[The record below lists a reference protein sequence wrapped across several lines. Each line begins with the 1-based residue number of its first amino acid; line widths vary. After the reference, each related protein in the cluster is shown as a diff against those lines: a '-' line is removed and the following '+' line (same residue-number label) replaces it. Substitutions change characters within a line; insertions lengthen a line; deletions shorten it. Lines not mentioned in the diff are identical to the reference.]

1 MYLVVGCPKC
11 GAVRVAAKGIRTSS
25 CPTCGKRF
33 SLESAKVHF
42 ETDSM
47 ERARS
52 AAALARAGD
61 GAPVSELAQRPAKP
75 VKASSGMAL
84 SLAIAKWL
92 SKDDIGFSEEA
103 FLETAEEH
111 GLQGAGAFF
120 RKLKDSAEIY
130 EASGDRWLA
139 VRKKA

>member
-1 MYLVVGCPKC
+1 MYIVVGCPKC
-11 GAVRVAAKGIRTSS
+11 GAVRVAPKGNKTTS

-33 SLESAKVHF
+33 KLGSAKVHF
-42 ETDSM
+42 ETDSQ

-61 GAPVSELAQRPAKP
+61 ADAVPALAQRPAKP
-75 VKASSGMAL
+75 VKSGSGMAMAM
-84 SLAIAKWL
+84 AIAKWL

-103 FLETAEEH
+103 FLETAGEQ
-111 GLQGAGAFF
+111 GLGGAEGLFG
-120 RKLKDSAEIY
+120 RLGENAEIY
-130 EASGDRWLA
+130 EASSGRWLA